1 MNLSKKTIIALVVAV
16 ITLISAISIFVWKSS
31 QSSSSS
37 QTKLAGTQTQNIE
50 KAEVLPFLNLQ
61 QVKADYAL
69 PFCEKKNCIDVDI
82 QTIKTQDAWLNEWI
96 AKSQAKVI
104 QNQIDLKKD
113 LSLQQA
119 INAYVKKSDE
129 WQDKY
134 SKNRAYELHLH
145 TRIASQRNQYVLLQL
160 GLDTK
165 QEELTIKDRYY
176 FFVADRKLHKSLS
189 LLDVLKKDQ
198 QTAMHQM
205 VQVAYQDWLKK
216 QTVEIKKEAPK
227 TLYWGQADWFFDGEG
242 IGLHYQAN
250 QITKEAPQ
258 LDIYLSTEQTKKILQ
273 PEVYEQMF

>member
-37 QTKLAGTQTQNIE
+37 QTKLSGTQTQNIE

-104 QNQIDLKKD
+104 QDQIDLKKD

>member
-1 MNLSKKTIIALVVAV
+1 MNLSKKIIIALVVAV
-16 ITLISAISIFVWKSS
+16 IILISAISIFVWKSS

-61 QVKADYAL
+61 EVKADYAL

-82 QTIKTQDAWLNEWI
+82 QTIKTQDAWINDWI
-96 AKSQAKVI
+96 AKSQTKVI
-104 QNQIDLKKD
+104 QDQIDLKKD

>member
-1 MNLSKKTIIALVVAV
+1 MNLSKKAIIALVVAV

-37 QTKLAGTQTQNIE
+37 QTKLASSKTQNIE

-61 QVKADYAL
+61 EVKADYAL

-82 QTIKTQDAWLNEWI
+82 QTIKTQDAWINDWI
-96 AKSQAKVI
+96 AKSQTKVI
-104 QNQIDLKKD
+104 QDQIDLKKD

>member
-16 ITLISAISIFVWKSS
+16 VTLISAISIFVWKSS

-37 QTKLAGTQTQNIE
+37 QTKLVGTQTQNIE

-104 QNQIDLKKD
+104 QDQIDLKKD

-227 TLYWGQADWFFDGEG
+227 TLYWGQVDWFFDGEG

-250 QITKEAPQ
+250 EITKEAPQ

>member
-16 ITLISAISIFVWKSS
+16 IILISAISIFVWKSS

-82 QTIKTQDAWLNEWI
+82 QTIKTQDAWINDWI
-96 AKSQAKVI
+96 AKSQTKVI
-104 QNQIDLKKD
+104 QDQIDLKKD

>member
-16 ITLISAISIFVWKSS
+16 VTLISAISIFVWKSS

-61 QVKADYAL
+61 EVKADYAL

-82 QTIKTQDAWLNEWI
+82 QTIKTQDAWINDWI
-96 AKSQAKVI
+96 AKSQTKVI
-104 QNQIDLKKD
+104 QDQIDLKKD

-216 QTVEIKKEAPK
+216 QTIEIKKEAPK

>member
-1 MNLSKKTIIALVVAV
+1 MNLSKKAIIALVVAV

-37 QTKLAGTQTQNIE
+37 QTKLASSKTQNIE

-82 QTIKTQDAWLNEWI
+82 QTIKTQDAWINDWI
-96 AKSQAKVI
+96 AKSQTKVI
-104 QNQIDLKKD
+104 QDQIDLKKD

>member
-16 ITLISAISIFVWKSS
+16 VTLISAISIFVWKSS

-61 QVKADYAL
+61 EVKADYAL

-82 QTIKTQDAWLNEWI
+82 QTIKTQDAWINDWI
-96 AKSQAKVI
+96 AKSQTKVI
-104 QNQIDLKKD
+104 QDQIDLKKD

>member
-1 MNLSKKTIIALVVAV
+1 MNLSKKAIIALVVAV
-16 ITLISAISIFVWKSS
+16 IILISAISIFVWKSS

-37 QTKLAGTQTQNIE
+37 QTKLAGAQTQNIE

-61 QVKADYAL
+61 QVKADYAV
-69 PFCEKKNCIDVDI
+69 PFCERKNCIDVDV

-104 QNQIDLKKD
+104 QDQIDLKKD

-273 PEVYEQMF
+273 PKVYEQMF

>member
-1 MNLSKKTIIALVVAV
+1 MNLSKKTMIALVVAV
-16 ITLISAISIFVWKSS
+16 IILISAISIFVWKSS

-37 QTKLAGTQTQNIE
+37 QTKTTSSQTQNIE

-61 QVKADYAL
+61 QVKADYAV

-96 AKSQAKVI
+96 SKSQAKVI
-104 QNQIDLKKD
+104 QDQIDLKKD

-273 PEVYEQMF
+273 PKVYEQMF

>member
-1 MNLSKKTIIALVVAV
+1 MNLSKKIIIALVVAV

-82 QTIKTQDAWLNEWI
+82 QTIKTQDAWINDWI
-96 AKSQAKVI
+96 AKSQTKVI
-104 QNQIDLKKD
+104 QDQIDLKKD

>member
-16 ITLISAISIFVWKSS
+16 VTLISAISIFVWKSS

-82 QTIKTQDAWLNEWI
+82 QTIKTQDVWINDWI
-96 AKSQAKVI
+96 AKSQTKVI
-104 QNQIDLKKD
+104 QDQIDLKKD

-205 VQVAYQDWLKK
+205 LQVAYQDWLKK

>member
-1 MNLSKKTIIALVVAV
+1 MNLNKKAIIALVVAA

-31 QSSSSS
+31 QPSSSS
-37 QTKLAGTQTQNIE
+37 QTKTASSQTQHIE

-82 QTIKTQDAWLNEWI
+82 QTIKTQDTWLNDWI

-104 QNQIDLKKD
+104 QTQIDLKKD

-160 GLDTK
+160 ALDSK
-165 QEELTIKDRYY
+165 QEEITIKDRYY
-176 FFVADRKLHKSLS
+176 FFVADRKLHKSLA
-189 LLDVLKKDQ
+189 LLDVLQKDQ
-198 QTAMHQM
+198 QTTVHQM

-216 QTVEIKKEAPK
+216 QTADIKKEAPK

-242 IGLHYQAN
+242 VGLHYQAN

-258 LDIYLSTEQTKKILQ
+258 LDIYLSKEQTKKILQ

>member
-16 ITLISAISIFVWKSS
+16 ITLISAVSIFVWKSS

-61 QVKADYAL
+61 EVKADYAL

-104 QNQIDLKKD
+104 QDQIDLKKD

>member
-31 QSSSSS
+31 QSSSPS
-37 QTKLAGTQTQNIE
+37 QAKSASNQTQNIE

-82 QTIKTQDAWLNEWI
+82 QTIKTQDTWLNDWI

-104 QNQIDLKKD
+104 QDQIDLKKD

-145 TRIASQRNQYVLLQL
+145 SRIASQRNQYVLLQL

-198 QTAMHQM
+198 QTAMHQI

-216 QTVEIKKEAPK
+216 QPVEVRKEAPK
-227 TLYWGQADWFFDGEG
+227 SLYWGQADWFFDGEG
-242 IGLHYQAN
+242 VGLHYQAN

-258 LDIYLSTEQTKKILQ
+258 LDIYLSKEQTKKILQ

>member
-1 MNLSKKTIIALVVAV
+1 MNLNKKAIIALVVAV
-16 ITLISAISIFVWKSS
+16 IILISAISIFVWKSS
-31 QSSSSS
+31 QTSSSS
-37 QTKLAGTQTQNIE
+37 QTKTASSQTQNIE

-61 QVKADYAL
+61 QVKADYAV

-104 QNQIDLKKD
+104 QDQIDLKKD

-273 PEVYEQMF
+273 PKVYEQMF

>member
-16 ITLISAISIFVWKSS
+16 ITLISAVSMFVWKSS

-37 QTKLAGTQTQNIE
+37 QTKLASSKTQNIE

-104 QNQIDLKKD
+104 QDQIDLKKD

>member
-16 ITLISAISIFVWKSS
+16 IILISAVSIFVWKSS

-37 QTKLAGTQTQNIE
+37 QTKTTSSQTQNIE

-61 QVKADYAL
+61 QVKADYAV

-96 AKSQAKVI
+96 SKSQAKVI
-104 QNQIDLKKD
+104 QDQIDLKKD

-273 PEVYEQMF
+273 PKVYEQMF

>member
-16 ITLISAISIFVWKSS
+16 VTLISTVSIFVWKSS

-37 QTKLAGTQTQNIE
+37 QTKLVGTQTQNIE

-104 QNQIDLKKD
+104 QDQIDLKKD

-273 PEVYEQMF
+273 PKVYEQMF

>member
-16 ITLISAISIFVWKSS
+16 ITLISAVSIFVWKSS

-37 QTKLAGTQTQNIE
+37 QTKLAGAQTQNIE

-104 QNQIDLKKD
+104 QDQIDLKKD

>member
-16 ITLISAISIFVWKSS
+16 VTLISAISIFVWKSS

-37 QTKLAGTQTQNIE
+37 QTKLVGIQTQNIE

-82 QTIKTQDAWLNEWI
+82 QTIKTQDAWINDWI
-96 AKSQAKVI
+96 AKSQTKVI
-104 QNQIDLKKD
+104 QDQIDLKKD

>member
-1 MNLSKKTIIALVVAV
+1 MNLGKKTIIALVVAV
-16 ITLISAISIFVWKSS
+16 VTLISAISIFVWKSS

-104 QNQIDLKKD
+104 QDQIDLKKD

>member
-82 QTIKTQDAWLNEWI
+82 QTIKTQDAWINDWI
-96 AKSQAKVI
+96 AKSQTKVI
-104 QNQIDLKKD
+104 QDQIDLKKD

>member
-37 QTKLAGTQTQNIE
+37 QTKLASSKTQNIE

-61 QVKADYAL
+61 QVKAVYAL

-104 QNQIDLKKD
+104 QDQIDLKKD

-273 PEVYEQMF
+273 PKVYEQMF

>member
-16 ITLISAISIFVWKSS
+16 VTLISAISIFVWKSS

-61 QVKADYAL
+61 EVKADYAL

-82 QTIKTQDAWLNEWI
+82 QTIKTQDAWINDWI
-96 AKSQAKVI
+96 AKSQTKVI
-104 QNQIDLKKD
+104 QDQIDLKKD

-119 INAYVKKSDE
+119 VNAYVKKSDE

-198 QTAMHQM
+198 QTVMHQM

>member
-1 MNLSKKTIIALVVAV
+1 MNLSKKAIIALVVAV
-16 ITLISAISIFVWKSS
+16 IILISAISIFVWKSS

-37 QTKLAGTQTQNIE
+37 QTKLAGAQTQNIE

-61 QVKADYAL
+61 QVKADYAV
-69 PFCEKKNCIDVDI
+69 PFCERKNCIDVDI

-96 AKSQAKVI
+96 SKSQAKVI
-104 QNQIDLKKD
+104 QDQIDLKKD

-273 PEVYEQMF
+273 PKVYEQMF